1 MPVINR
7 RQLLLSSLSFPLLA
21 LPSAGQAQVQT
32 PRFSFESLLRPTVHS
47 GSQRWELTQ
56 RMSHYG
62 VPGVAVAVLR
72 DGRAV
77 SLKGYGSRLAG
88 RDFPVGPDTLFSV
101 GSVSKVATAALC
113 LKLVELGKLD
123 LDQGVG
129 RWLRRWRLP
138 QGLEGDTND
147 ITLRMLLSHTA
158 GFNVHGFKD
167 VEPSAPLPSL
177 LQTLN
182 GTPPA
187 LNKPL
192 ERIDRAGSRSR
203 YSGGGYMVMQAI
215 IEDAMGKTFG
225 ALARQYLFAPLGMS
239 RSRFDAAPAA
249 NTADIAHAHDG
260 SGIPVALPR
269 GWQSFPELAPSALWT
284 SAFDL
289 SRLVEALCASYRKP
303 GGFLPQALAI
313 DMMTVVSPG
322 TFGLGPRL
330 AGEGSARIFHHAGA
344 NDSYKAYIEGNLD
357 SGDGLVIVTNG
368 ANGDV
373 LGDEIRNAVSD
384 SLEWPGDWSVKIAP
398 VTAVGLLDEFVG
410 AYKRRADQSPELM
423 GILDTSFD
431 IQDLTVLRTADGL
444 ELQVKGKR
452 RSLKPVSSNRFV
464 APGSYIPA
472 GTLQIAFNRRAT
484 RDVQSLTIIAGGGV
498 LAFDKQSAQRQESD

>member
-7 RQLLLSSLSFPLLA
+7 RQLLLGSLSLPLLT
-21 LPSAGQAQVQT
+21 LPSAGRAQVQT
-32 PRFSFESLLRPTVHS
+32 PRIPFESLLRPTVHS
-47 GSQRWELTQ
+47 GNERWEFTQ

-62 VPGVAVAVLR
+62 VPGAAVAVLR
-72 DGRAV
+72 DGRTA
-77 SLKGYGSRLAG
+77 SLKGYGSRVAG
-88 RDFPVGPDTLFSV
+88 HDFPVGPDTLFSV

-113 LKLVELGKLD
+113 LKLVALGKLD

-129 RWLRRWRLP
+129 RWLRRWQVP
-138 QGLEGDTND
+138 KGMEGDTSD
-147 ITLRMLLSHTA
+147 ISLRMLLSHTA
-158 GFNVHGFKD
+158 GFNIHGFKD

-192 ERIDRAGSRSR
+192 QRIERAGSRFR
-203 YSGGGYMVMQAI
+203 YSGGGYMVVQTV
-215 IEDAMGKTFG
+215 IEDAMGKTID
-225 ALARQYLFAPLGMS
+225 ALARRYLFAPLSMS
-239 RSRFDAAPAA
+239 RSRFDAAPSA
-249 NTADIAHAHDG
+249 TMADIAHAHDG
-260 SGIPVALPR
+260 SGKPVALPR
-269 GWQSFPELAPSALWT
+269 GWQSFPELAPSGLWT
-284 SAFDL
+284 SAHDL
-289 SRLVEALCASYRKP
+289 ARLVEALCASYRKS

-368 ANGDV
+368 TNGDV

-384 SLEWPGDWSVKIAP
+384 SLEWPGDWSVKISP
-398 VTAVGLLDEFVG
+398 VTAAGLLDEFVG
-410 AYKRRADQSPELM
+410 AYKRRAGQSSELM
-423 GILDTSFD
+423 GILDTTFD
-431 IQDLTVLRTADGL
+431 IEDLAVLRTSTGL
-444 ELQVKGKR
+444 ELQAKGKR

-464 APGSYIPA
+464 APDSYIPA
-472 GTLQIAFNRRAT
+472 GTLQIAFNRGAM
-484 RDVQSLTIIAGGGV
+484 RDVQSLTIVAGGGV
-498 LAFDKQSAQRQESD
+498 LVFDKQSAQGQQSH

>member
-7 RQLLLSSLSFPLLA
+7 RQLLLGSFSLPLLA
-21 LPSAGQAQVQT
+21 LPFAGRAQVQT
-32 PRFSFESLLRPTVHS
+32 QRASFESLLRPTVHT
-47 GSQRWELTQ
+47 GNERWELTQ

-62 VPGVAVAVLR
+62 VPGVAIAVLR
-72 DGRAV
+72 DGRTA
-77 SLKGYGSRLAG
+77 SLKGYGSRVAG
-88 RDFPVGPDTLFSV
+88 NDFPVGPDTLISV
-101 GSVSKVATAALC
+101 GSVSKIATASLC
-113 LKLVELGKLD
+113 LKLVALGKLD

-138 QGLEGDTND
+138 HGPEGDTSD
-147 ITLRMLLSHTA
+147 ISLRMLLSHTA

-167 VEPSAPLPSL
+167 VAPSAALPSL

-192 ERIDRAGSRSR
+192 ERIERAGSRSR
-203 YSGGGYMVMQAI
+203 YSGGGYMVVQTV
-215 IEDAMGKTFG
+215 IEDAMRQTFN
-225 ALARQYLFAPLGMS
+225 ALARRYLFAPLGMS
-239 RSRFDAAPAA
+239 RSRFDAALPAT
-249 NTADIAHAHDG
+249 TADVAHAHDG
-260 SGIPVALPR
+260 SGKPVALPR
-269 GWQSFPELAPSALWT
+269 GWQSFPELAPSGLWT
-284 SAFDL
+284 SAHDL
-289 SRLVEALCASYRKP
+289 ARLVEALCASYRKS
-303 GGFLPQALAI
+303 GGFLPRALAI
-313 DMMTVVSPG
+313 DMMTAVSPG

-384 SLEWPGDWSVKIAP
+384 SLQWLGDWSVKTSP
-398 VTAVGLLDEFVG
+398 VTDAGLLDEFVG
-410 AYKRRADQSPELM
+410 AYKRRAGQSSELM
-423 GILDTSFD
+423 GILDTTFD
-431 IQDLTVLRTADGL
+431 IQDLAVLRASAGL
-444 ELQVKGKR
+444 ELQAKGKR

-464 APGSYIPA
+464 APDSYIPA
-472 GTLQIAFNRRAT
+472 GTLQVEFNRTAM
-484 RDVQSLTIIAGGGV
+484 RDVRSLTIVAGGGV
-498 LAFDKQSAQRQESD
+498 LVFDKQVAQGHRSH

>member
-1 MPVINR
+1 VINR
-7 RQLLLSSLSFPLLA
+7 RQLLLGGLSLPLFA
-21 LPSAGQAQVQT
+21 LPSIGRTQVRT
-32 PRFSFESLLRPTVHS
+32 SRVSFESLLRPTVHS
-47 GSQRWELTQ
+47 GNEHWELTQ

-88 RDFPVGPDTLFSV
+88 HDFPIGPDTLFSV

-113 LKLVELGKLD
+113 LKLVALGKLD

-138 QGLEGDTND
+138 QGPEGDTSD
-147 ITLRMLLSHTA
+147 ISLRMLLSHTA

-167 VEPSAPLPSL
+167 VQPSEPLPSL
-177 LQTLN
+177 VQTLN
-182 GTPPA
+182 GVPPA

-192 ERIDRAGSRSR
+192 QRIDRAGSRSR
-203 YSGGGYMVMQAI
+203 YSGGGYMVVQAV
-215 IEDAMGKTFG
+215 IEDAMGQAFDT
-225 ALARQYLFAPLGMS
+225 LARRHLFAPLGMG
-239 RSRFDAAPAA
+239 RSRFDAAPSA
-249 NTADIAHAHDG
+249 TTVDIAHAHDG
-260 SGIPVALPR
+260 SGKPVALPR
-269 GWQSFPELAPSALWT
+269 GWQSFPELAPSGLWT
-284 SAFDL
+284 SVRDL
-289 SRLVEALCASYRKP
+289 ARLVEALCASYRKS
-303 GGFLPQALAI
+303 GGFLPQALAM
-313 DMMTVVSPG
+313 DMMTAVSPG

-357 SGDGLVIVTNG
+357 SGDGLVIIANG

-384 SLEWPGDWSVKIAP
+384 SLEWPGDWSVKINP
-398 VTAVGLLDEFVG
+398 TAATGLLDEIVG
-410 AYKRRADQSPELM
+410 AYQRRADQSPELM

-431 IQDLTVLRTADGL
+431 IQDLSVLRTPDGL
-444 ELQVKGKR
+444 ELQAKGKR
-452 RSLKPVSSNRFV
+452 RPLKPVSSNRFV
-464 APGSYIPA
+464 APDSYIPA
-472 GTLQIAFNRRAT
+472 GTLQIAFNRSAMRG
-484 RDVQSLTIIAGGGV
+484 VQSLTVIAGGGV
-498 LAFDKQSAQRQESD
+498 LVFDKQSARGKSD

>member
-1 MPVINR
+1 MPAINR
-7 RQLLLSSLSFPLLA
+7 RQLLLGSLSLPLLA
-21 LPSAGQAQVQT
+21 LPSAGRAQVQT
-32 PRFSFESLLRPTVHS
+32 PPVSFESLLRPTVHS
-47 GSQRWELTQ
+47 GNERWELSQ

-72 DGRAV
+72 QGRAL
-77 SLKGYGSRLAG
+77 SMKGYGSRFAG
-88 RDFPVGPDTLFSV
+88 QDSPVGPDTLFSV

-113 LKLVELGKLD
+113 LKLVALGKLD

-129 RWLRRWRLP
+129 RWLRRWRVP
-138 QGLEGDTND
+138 QGVEGDTHD

-167 VEPSAPLPSL
+167 FEPTAPLPSL

-203 YSGGGYMVMQAI
+203 YSGGGYLVAQAI
-215 IEDAMGKTFG
+215 LEDSMGHTFD
-225 ALARQYLFAPLGMS
+225 ALARRYLFAPLGMS
-239 RSRFDAAPAA
+239 RSRFDAAPS
-249 NTADIAHAHDG
+249 TTTSDIAHAHDG
-260 SGIPVALPR
+260 SGKPVALPR
-269 GWQSFPELAPSALWT
+269 GWQSFPELAPSGLWT
-284 SAFDL
+284 SARDL
-289 SRLVEALCASYRKP
+289 ARLVEALCASYRKP
-303 GGFLPQALAI
+303 GGFLPQALAM
-313 DMMTVVSPG
+313 DMMTAVSPG

-330 AGEGSARIFHHAGA
+330 AGEGSARIFHHGGA

-384 SLEWPGDWSVKIAP
+384 ALGWPGDWSVKTSP
-398 VTAVGLLDEFVG
+398 VTAAGLLGEFAG
-410 AYKRRADQSPELM
+410 AYQRRAGQGSELM
-423 GILDTSFD
+423 GILDTTFD
-431 IQDLTVLRTADGL
+431 IEDLTVVRTSDAL

-452 RSLKPVSSNRFV
+452 RPLKPVSSNRFV
-464 APGSYIPA
+464 APDSYIPA
-472 GTLQIAFNRRAT
+472 GTLQVVFNRGAM
-484 RDVQSLTIIAGGGV
+484 RDVHSLTIVAGGGV
-498 LAFDKQSAQRQESD
+498 LVFDKQPA

>member
-7 RQLLLSSLSFPLLA
+7 RQLLLGSLSLPVLA
-21 LPSAGQAQVQT
+21 LPSLGRAQART
-32 PRFSFESLLRPTVHS
+32 PRVSFESLLRPTVHS
-47 GSQRWELTQ
+47 GNERWELTQ

-62 VPGVAVAVLR
+62 VPGAAVAVLR

-88 RDFPVGPDTLFSV
+88 HDSPVGPDTLFSV

-113 LKLVELGKLD
+113 LKLVALGKLD
-123 LDQGVG
+123 LDRGVG

-138 QGLEGDTND
+138 QGPEGDTSD
-147 ITLRMLLSHTA
+147 ISLRMLLSHTA

-167 VEPSAPLPSL
+167 VEPSEPLPSL

-192 ERIDRAGSRSR
+192 QRIDRAGSRSR
-203 YSGGGYMVMQAI
+203 YSGGGYMVAQTV
-215 IEDAMGKTFG
+215 IEDAMGQPFDAT
-225 ALARQYLFAPLGMS
+225 ARRYLFAPLGMG
-239 RSRFDAAPAA
+239 RSRFDAAPSI
-249 NTADIAHAHDG
+249 TTTDIAHAHDG
-260 SGIPVALPR
+260 AGKPVALPR
-269 GWQSFPELAPSALWT
+269 GWQSFPELAPSGLWT
-284 SAFDL
+284 SAHDL
-289 SRLVEALCASYRKP
+289 ARLVEALCASYRKS
-303 GGFLPQALAI
+303 GGFLPQALAT
-313 DMMTVVSPG
+313 DMMTAVSPG
-322 TFGLGPRL
+322 AFGLGPRL

-357 SGDGLVIVTNG
+357 SGDGLVIVANG

-384 SLEWPGDWSVKIAP
+384 SMEWPGDWSVKTNPA
-398 VTAVGLLDEFVG
+398 AAGLLDEFAG
-410 AYKRRADQSPELM
+410 AYKRRAGQSPELM

-431 IQDLTVLRTADGL
+431 IQDLTVLRTPDGL
-444 ELQVKGKR
+444 ELQVKDKR
-452 RSLKPVSSNRFV
+452 RPLKPVSSNRFV
-464 APGSYIPA
+464 APDSYIPA
-472 GTLQIAFNRRAT
+472 GTLQIAFNRGAT
-484 RDVQSLTIIAGGGV
+484 RCVRSLTVIAGGGV
-498 LAFDKQSAQRQESD
+498 LVFDKQAALDPQSG

>member
-7 RQLLLSSLSFPLLA
+7 RQLLLGSLSLPLLA
-21 LPSAGQAQVQT
+21 LPSAGRAQVRT
-32 PRFSFESLLRPTVHS
+32 PHVSFESLLRPTVHS
-47 GSQRWELTQ
+47 GNERWKLTQ
-56 RMSHYG
+56 RMSHHG

-88 RDFPVGPDTLFSV
+88 HAFPVGPDTLFSV

-113 LKLVELGKLD
+113 LKLVALGKLD

-138 QGLEGDTND
+138 QGLEGDTGE

-192 ERIDRAGSRSR
+192 ERIDRAGTRSR
-203 YSGGGYMVMQAI
+203 YSGGGYMVAQAV
-215 IEDAMGKTFG
+215 IEDAMEENLD
-225 ALARQYLFAPLGMS
+225 ALARQHLFAPLGMS
-239 RSRFDAAPAA
+239 RSRFDAAPSVA
-249 NTADIAHAHDG
+249 TADIAHAHDG
-260 SGIPVALPR
+260 SGNPVALPR
-269 GWQSFPELAPSALWT
+269 GWQSFPELAPSGLWT
-284 SAFDL
+284 TARDL
-289 SRLVEALCASYRKP
+289 AKLVEALCASYRKS
-303 GGFLPQALAI
+303 GGFFSQALAI
-313 DMMTVVSPG
+313 DMMTVVCPG

-330 AGEGSARIFHHAGA
+330 AGEGSARIFHHAGS

-368 ANGDV
+368 TNGDL

-384 SLEWPGDWSVKIAP
+384 SLAWPGDWSVKISP
-398 VTAVGLLDEFVG
+398 VIAAGLLDDFVG
-410 AYKRRADQSPELM
+410 AYKRRTGQSSELM
-423 GILDTSFD
+423 GILDTAFD
-431 IQDLTVLRTADGL
+431 IEDLTILRTSGGL

-452 RSLKPVSSNRFV
+452 RPLKPVSSNRFV
-464 APGSYIPA
+464 APDSYIPA

-484 RDVQSLTIIAGGGV
+484 RDVQSLTISAGGDV
-498 LAFDKQSAQRQESD
+498 LVFDKQPAQGKKSD